1 MELSVF
7 SLSPFLL
14 NNFQKISRILLADVF
29 LFEAPVFGGGAL
41 DGDGTVASAVRQLM
55 VSARA
60 GLFGA
65 VDWIEQ
71 TSNLTTNVSA

>member
-1 MELSVF
+1 MCSW
-7 SLSPFLL
+7 
-14 NNFQKISRILLADVF
+14 
-29 LFEAPVFGGGAL
+29 APVFGSGPWMA
-41 DGDGTVASAVRQLM
+41 TVDRGVAVRQLM

-65 VDWIEQ
+65 VDWVEQ

>member
-1 MELSVF
+1 MCSCLR
-7 SLSPFLL
+7 PQFL
-14 NNFQKISRILLADVF
+14 
-29 LFEAPVFGGGAL
+29 GAVPWMA
-41 DGDGTVASAVRQLM
+41 TVDRGVAVRQLM

>member
-41 DGDGTVASAVRQLM
+41 DGDGGPWCGRT
-55 VSARA
+55 
-60 GLFGA
+60 A
-65 VDWIEQ
+65 VDGVGQGGLVWRGRLDR
-71 TSNLTTNVSA
+71 TDK